1 MLYTDIHMRTWT
13 GHKLDFKLFHRRL
26 WSKTCSMQLVS
37 WKKYSRRVFKRS
49 RNSLHEQLGTPPILV
64 GFVFAIFLV
73 FCIVLRLCVLLPVSR
88 NCPFLIFSSFFSDV
102 YYPLA
107 NEVPKG
113 YSNAT
118 VRPSVRPS
126 HPCEHSMINIL
137 QWILTKLG
145 TYLVLKRI
153 WNLLIF
159 KVIGQRSR
167 SPGQI
172 IFLPHNILVNTLES
186 TSFDGFW
193 LSLVHT

>member
-73 FCIVLRLCVLLPVSR
+73 FCIVLRLCVLLPESR
-88 NCPFLIFSSFFSDV
+88 DCPFLIFSSFFSDV

-153 WNLLIF
+153 WNPIDF
-159 KVIGQRSR
+159 QCHRSKVKVTGSNN
-167 SPGQI
+167 
-172 IFLPHNILVNTLES
+172 FFTA
-186 TSFDGFW
+186 
-193 LSLVHT
+193 